1 MSEYA
6 FKNLNEIDMVEDP
19 VDGTTMMG
27 FQNGV
32 PIQMPMSAVKSGG
45 GGVFIIDPS
54 SPEYDLDNPA
64 YGDQIKEALLAGKVV
79 LFYYS
84 FATAYVPIL
93 YFRLKDNSGTIYL
106 DLFPLMYEYNSS
118 GVHNLRFNVSSSGSG
133 EYSDYKQFRVS
144 AY

>member
-1 MSEYA
+1 MSEYT
-6 FKNLNEIDMVEDP
+6 FKNLNEIDTVEEP

-27 FQNGV
+27 FQNGI
-32 PIQMPMSAVKSGG
+32 PIQMPMSAVKGSGG

-54 SPEYDLDNPA
+54 SSEYAPNDPI

-84 FATAYVPIL
+84 FTTAYVPIL
-93 YFRLKDNSGTIYL
+93 YFKLQDNSGTLYL
-106 DLFPLMYEYNSS
+106 NLYPAMYEYNSS
-118 GVHNLRFNVSSSGSG
+118 GRHELRFNVNSNGN
-133 EYSDYKQFRVS
+133 YNDYEQFRVS